1 MIEKAD
7 ETWVVSSVEQQ
18 LLQKEWPDASIQV
31 VSNIVDIPGSSTP
44 FALRRDWLFIG
55 SFLHP
60 PNIDAVLFFVE
71 KIYPLVSERLRDAK
85 FYIVGDKAPPEIVAL
100 SNERIVVTGLQ
111 RDVRQF
117 FDSVK
122 LSVAPLRFGA
132 GVKGKINQSMAFGV
146 PVVATTL
153 AAEGMELTDREDVL
167 LADEPEDFA
176 RALIELYESDELW
189 NRLSEN
195 GVKKTMALY
204 SVEAAR
210 QRLSYLLSE
219 EHIGSSPAAQDE
231 FAKYADWQVS
241 LGTSA

>member
-1 MIEKAD
+1 MTLAK
-7 ETWVVSSVEQQ
+7 
-18 LLQKEWPDASIQV
+18 
-31 VSNIVDIPGSSTP
+31 
-44 FALRRDWLFIG
+44 
-55 SFLHP
+55 
-60 PNIDAVLFFVE
+60 E
-71 KIYPLVSERLRDAK
+71 KIIIAGVQ
-85 FYIVGDKAPPEIVAL
+85 
-100 SNERIVVTGLQ
+100 T
-111 RDVRQF
+111 DVRPL

-132 GVKGKINQSMAFGV
+132 GVKSKINQSMAFGV

-195 GVKKTMALY
+195 GVNKTMALY

-210 QRLSYLLSE
+210 
-219 EHIGSSPAAQDE
+219 
-231 FAKYADWQVS
+231 
-241 LGTSA
+241 